1 MAYISV
7 TTVKGNRYYRLVESY
22 KQEGKVKHRIIEN
35 YGRTPPPGYVE
46 KPVNATNVRATGVSA
61 TKVRATKVRATN
73 VSATKVR
80 TTEVRA
86 TEVRATK
93 VRATGISA
101 MATTTPTDFQIA
113 VRKWAAESHE
123 TPDEYLARFAAR
135 KKNPLAS
142 NHDPTGQKRY

>member
-61 TKVRATKVRATN
+61 TKVRATKVRAT
-73 VSATKVR
+73 
-80 TTEVRA
+80 
-86 TEVRATK
+86 
-93 VRATGISA
+93 GISA

>member
-73 VSATKVR
+73 V
-80 TTEVRA
+80 
-86 TEVRATK
+86 RATK